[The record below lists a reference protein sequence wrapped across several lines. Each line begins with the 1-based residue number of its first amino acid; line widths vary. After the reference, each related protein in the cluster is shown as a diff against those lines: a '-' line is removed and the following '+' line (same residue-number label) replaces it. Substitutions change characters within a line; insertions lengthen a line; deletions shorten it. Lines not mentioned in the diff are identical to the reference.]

1 MFPMN
6 LESIRLRVEA
16 GSYDF
21 SIAPTALHNEDKYH
35 ESDVAAALFA
45 ARGNLSF
52 AARLLNRRRN
62 RLRSYLDRSPEMLQL
77 WDDIRDE
84 VIDKVEQNCYDL
96 ALNGDPTS
104 IRFVL
109 STIGKDRGWTQ
120 RTETTGKDGGA
131 IEFEE
136 LTTAK
141 EELVALLQSRSQPKL
156 VVDNTNQQGEG

>member
-1 MFPMN
+1 M
-6 LESIRLRVEA
+6 EA
-16 GSYDF
+16 GGYDF

-62 RLRSYLDRSPEMLQL
+62 RLRAYLDRSPEMLQL

-156 VVDNTNQQGEG
+156 VVDNSAKSEAIVETA